1 MAIQLAKLVPNLNV
15 IATASRKE
23 TTEWCLEL
31 GADFVIDH
39 SKYLVQQLKGIG
51 IAEVD
56 NILICNSPDKYLL
69 SSQFT
74 NDIFPSLSLTTAF
87 PAVLKP
93 FGV

>member
-56 NILICNSPDKYLL
+56 NILICNSPDKYFNILPL
-69 SSQFT
+69 IT
-74 NDIFPSLSLTTAF
+74 
-87 PAVLKP
+87 VP
-93 FGV
+93 FGKICSIVPFMRIKKSIF